1 MNLASVTQANRA
13 YDADPEETAEWLT
26 ALESVV
32 RAAGEERAEF
42 ILSALARK
50 ATELSRFHLVN
61 QQIGFLRFSAC
72 ADSQGEWHGGKVFGC
87 GEP

>member
-13 YDADPEETAEWLT
+13 YDADPEETAEWLA

-50 ATELSRFHLVN
+50 ATELGVGGDVVPWHCHEIGSASRF
-61 QQIGFLRFSAC
+61 
-72 ADSQGEWHGGKVFGC
+72 GG
-87 GEP
+87 